1 MKVETLIKKGI
12 VKLEMYCSVTE
23 HTNEYGIEAVNP
35 LFIKHLSIEESH
47 RLKGI
52 GNKVI
57 KYLDDY
63 AEKNEHDVI
72 FGHITQKAEFT
83 KDNRTG
89 YFTEFTDID
98 WIKHWLFRKGYAIQ
112 THNNDFHK
120 VMKKDNDEF
129 GEKGYSVKIVE
140 SAEHLRSLITDML
153 GMQKDIKKEKPRPLI
168 QSDVKDVR
176 IAVSKATQ
184 EERDKLIK
192 YLLEVIKTY
201 TLENFGDYD
210 FSKELEA
217 YNHLDDSIIYMNK
230 IVLIKQKKF
239 TTIFNFMQMNQLKY
253 FKEKKP
259 KELTC
264 MNFNN
269 QTWLMDG
276 NKFIDISQDDLID
289 IL

>member
-12 VKLEMYCSVTE
+12 VKLEMYRSVTE

-83 KDNRTG
+83 KDDRET
-89 YFTEFTDID
+89 FFCDTDM
-98 WIKHWLFRKGYAIQ
+98 IKNWLHSKGYAIQ

-153 GMQKDIKKEKPRPLI
+153 GMQEDIKKEKPRPLI

-176 IAVSKATQ
+176 IVVSKATE
-184 EERDKLIK
+184 EERNKLIK

-210 FSKELEA
+210 LSKELEA
-217 YNHLDDSIIYMNK
+217 YNHLVDSIIYMNK
-230 IVLIKQKKF
+230 IELIKQKKI

-264 MNFNN
+264 MNFSN
-269 QTWLMDG
+269 QTWLIDG

>member
-12 VKLEMYCSVTE
+12 VKLEMYGSVTE

-83 KDNRTG
+83 KDDRET
-89 YFTEFTDID
+89 FFCDTDM
-98 WIKHWLFRKGYAIQ
+98 IKNWLHSKGYAIQ

-120 VMKKDNDEF
+120 VMKNDSDEF

-140 SAEHLRSLITDML
+140 SAEHLRSLITGML
-153 GMQKDIKKEKPRPLI
+153 GMQEDVKKEKPTRLI
-168 QSDVKDVR
+168 TSDENEVKIV
-176 IAVSKATQ
+176 VSKAT
-184 EERDKLIK
+184 EEEKNKLIK
-192 YLLEVIKTY
+192 HIVSVIKND
-201 TLENFGDYD
+201 LQKFGDFD
-210 FSKELEA
+210 FLDEMKS
-217 YNHLDDSIIYMNK
+217 YNHLVDSIIYINK
-230 IVLIKQKKF
+230 IELIKQKKV
-239 TTIFNFMQMNQLKY
+239 TTIFNFMQMIENNY
-253 FKEKKP
+253 FKENEPKK
-259 KELTC
+259 LTC

-276 NKFIDISQDDLID
+276 NNFEDITEDDLID

>member
-12 VKLEMYCSVTE
+12 VKLEMYRSVTE

-35 LFIKHLSIEESH
+35 LFIKHLSIKESH

-153 GMQKDIKKEKPRPLI
+153 GMQEDIKKEKPRPLI

-176 IAVSKATQ
+176 IVVSKATE
-184 EERDKLIK
+184 EERNKLIK

-210 FSKELEA
+210 LSKELEA

-289 IL
+289 IS

>member
-12 VKLEMYCSVTE
+12 VKLEMYGSVTE

-83 KDNRTG
+83 KDDRET
-89 YFTEFTDID
+89 FFCDTDM
-98 WIKHWLFRKGYAIQ
+98 IKNWLHSKGYAIQ

-120 VMKKDNDEF
+120 VMKNDKDEF

-153 GMQKDIKKEKPRPLI
+153 GMQEGIKKEKPRPLI
-168 QSDVKDVR
+168 QSDVKDVK
-176 IAVSKATQ
+176 IVVSKAT
-184 EERDKLIK
+184 EEEKNKLIK

-201 TLENFGDYD
+201 TLKNFADYD

-217 YNHLDDSIIYMNK
+217 YNHLVDSIIYMNK
-230 IVLIKQKKF
+230 IELIKQKKV

-276 NKFIDISQDDLID
+276 NKFVDISQDDLID

>member
-83 KDNRTG
+83 NDNRET
-89 YFTEFTDID
+89 FFCDTDM
-98 WIKHWLFRKGYAIQ
+98 IKNWLHSKGYAIQ

-120 VMKKDNDEF
+120 VMKND
-129 GEKGYSVKIVE
+129 
-140 SAEHLRSLITDML
+140 
-153 GMQKDIKKEKPRPLI
+153 KKEAENGAENS
-168 QSDVKDVR
+168 Q
-176 IAVSKATQ
+176 KA
-184 EERDKLIK
+184 D
-192 YLLEVIKTY
+192 
-201 TLENFGDYD
+201 
-210 FSKELEA
+210 A
-217 YNHLDDSIIYMNK
+217 
-230 IVLIKQKKF
+230 
-239 TTIFNFMQMNQLKY
+239 
-253 FKEKKP
+253 
-259 KELTC
+259 
-264 MNFNN
+264 
-269 QTWLMDG
+269 
-276 NKFIDISQDDLID
+276 
-289 IL
+289 

>member
-12 VKLEMYCSVTE
+12 VKLEMYGSVTE

-35 LFIKHLSIEESH
+35 LFIKHLSIAESH

-63 AEKNEHDVI
+63 AEKNEHDVV

-83 KDNRTG
+83 KDNRET
-89 YFTEFTDID
+89 FFCDTDM
-98 WIKHWLFRKGYAIQ
+98 IKNWLHSKGYAIQ
-112 THNNDFHK
+112 TDNNDFHK
-120 VMKKDNDEF
+120 VMKNDSDEF
-129 GEKGYSVKIVE
+129 GDKGYSVKIVE

-153 GMQKDIKKEKPRPLI
+153 GMQEGIKKEKPRPLI
-168 QSDVKDVR
+168 KSDVKDVK
-176 IAVSKATQ
+176 ILVSKAT
-184 EERDKLIK
+184 EEEKNKLIK

-217 YNHLDDSIIYMNK
+217 YNHLVDSIIYMNK
-230 IVLIKQKKF
+230 IELIKQKKI

-276 NKFIDISQDDLID
+276 NKFVDISQDDLID

>member
-35 LFIKHLSIEESH
+35 LFIKNLSIAESH

-153 GMQKDIKKEKPRPLI
+153 GMQEDIKKEKPRPLI
-168 QSDVKDVR
+168 PSDVKDVR

-217 YNHLDDSIIYMNK
+217 YNHLDYSIIYMNK
-230 IVLIKQKKF
+230 IVLIKQKKV

>member
-12 VKLEMYCSVTE
+12 VKLEMYGSITE

-83 KDNRTG
+83 KDDRET
-89 YFTEFTDID
+89 FFCDTDM
-98 WIKHWLFRKGYAIQ
+98 IKNWLHSKGYAIQ

-120 VMKKDNDEF
+120 VMKNDSDEF
-129 GEKGYSVKIVE
+129 GDKGYSVKIVE

-153 GMQKDIKKEKPRPLI
+153 GMQEGMKKEKPRPLI
-168 QSDVKDVR
+168 QSDVKDVK
-176 IAVSKATQ
+176 ILVSKAT
-184 EERDKLIK
+184 EEEKNKLIK

-217 YNHLDDSIIYMNK
+217 YNHLVDSIIYMNK
-230 IVLIKQKKF
+230 IELIKQKKI

-276 NKFIDISQDDLID
+276 NKFVDISQDDLID

>member
-12 VKLEMYCSVTE
+12 VKLEMYRSVTE

-35 LFIKHLSIEESH
+35 LFIKHLSIKESH

-72 FGHITQKAEFT
+72 FGHISKNATMK

-153 GMQKDIKKEKPRPLI
+153 GMQEDVKKEKPRPLI

-176 IAVSKATQ
+176 IVVSKATE

-192 YLLEVIKTY
+192 YLIEVIKTY

-210 FSKELEA
+210 LSKELEA

-230 IVLIKQKKF
+230 IELIKQKKI

-253 FKEKKP
+253 FTQKKP
-259 KELTC
+259 KELNC
-264 MNFNN
+264 MNFSN

>member
-12 VKLEMYCSVTE
+12 VKLEMYGSVTE

-35 LFIKHLSIEESH
+35 LFIKHLSIAESH

-52 GNKVI
+52 GNKLI
-57 KYLDDY
+57 EYLDDY

-83 KDNRTG
+83 KDDRET
-89 YFTEFTDID
+89 FFCDTDM
-98 WIKHWLFRKGYAIQ
+98 IKNWLHSKGYAIQ

-129 GEKGYSVKIVE
+129 GDKGYSVKIVE

-153 GMQKDIKKEKPRPLI
+153 GLQEGIKKEKPRPLI
-168 QSDVKDVR
+168 QSDVKDVK
-176 IAVSKATQ
+176 ILVSKAT
-184 EERDKLIK
+184 EEEKNKLIK

-217 YNHLDDSIIYMNK
+217 YNHLVDSIIYMNK
-230 IVLIKQKKF
+230 IELIKQKKV

-276 NKFIDISQDDLID
+276 NKFVDISQDDLID

>member
-12 VKLEMYCSVTE
+12 VKLEMYGSVTE

-83 KDNRTG
+83 KDDRET
-89 YFTEFTDID
+89 FFCDTDM
-98 WIKHWLFRKGYAIQ
+98 IKNWLHSKGYAIQ

-120 VMKKDNDEF
+120 VMKNDSDEF
-129 GEKGYSVKIVE
+129 GDKGYSVKIVE

-153 GMQKDIKKEKPRPLI
+153 GMQEDVKKEKPRPLI
-168 QSDVKDVR
+168 QSDVKDVK
-176 IAVSKATQ
+176 ILVSKAT
-184 EERDKLIK
+184 EEEKNKLIK

-217 YNHLDDSIIYMNK
+217 YNHLVDSIIYMNK
-230 IVLIKQKKF
+230 IELIKQKKV

-276 NKFIDISQDDLID
+276 NKFVDISQDDLID